1 MNERDL
7 QLKEFLFKKS
17 EMKLRNESYIDKKLI
32 NNVLLK
38 KYFENNKN
46 NDVIKFKIKD
56 KNKNTIFVKEIKKL
70 NNNNQKNENVIIEEN
85 KTEENYISE
94 TKTQIYLSDINISE
108 KFKNAKIYYGNIYS
122 REIFNLNLPYNFDK
136 KYLSGEDIIRREKFI
151 DYMNKNNDNYFN
163 KLKEEFIN
171 KGFFLDPIFITNNIE
186 NYDKKIKELK
196 EFKFVCIQGSCSLYI
211 AQELDMFIRSI
222 IIDFKNSIDE
232 KIFTKLSNITD
243 FFNNENYK
251 FLIDEKSEFG
261 YNKVDITNNINNFV
275 V

>member
-1 MNERDL
+1 MNKRDL

-17 EMKLRNESYIDKKLI
+17 EMKLRNESSIDKKLI

-56 KNKNTIFVKEIKKL
+56 KNKNTIFVKEIKNLK
-70 NNNNQKNENVIIEEN
+70 NNNNQKNENVIIEKD
-85 KTEENYISE
+85 KTEENYIPE

-136 KYLSGEDIIRREKFI
+136 KYLSGEDINRREKFI

-163 KLKEEFIN
+163 KLKEEFII

-186 NYDKKIKELK
+186 SYDKKIKELK

-232 KIFTKLSNITD
+232 RIFTKLSNITD
-243 FFNNENYK
+243 FFSYENHK
-251 FLIDEKSEFG
+251 FFIDEKSEFG
-261 YNKVDITNNINNFV
+261 YNKVDIANNMN
-275 V
+275 